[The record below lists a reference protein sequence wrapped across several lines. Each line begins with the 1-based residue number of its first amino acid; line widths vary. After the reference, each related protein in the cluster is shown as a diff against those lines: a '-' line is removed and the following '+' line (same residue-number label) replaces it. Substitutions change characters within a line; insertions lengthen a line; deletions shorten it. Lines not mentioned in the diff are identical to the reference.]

1 MTESRYTDEEL
12 ARLGDEIYERDVTPH
27 LKEEDKGKFV
37 LIDVVSGDYEI
48 DRSESVASKRLRTRL
63 PDAQVWFRRIG
74 FRYSRRFG
82 HRRLVEASLQ

>member
-12 ARLGDEIYERDVTPH
+12 ARLGDEIYERYVTPH

-48 DRSESVASKRLRTRL
+48 DTKELAASDRLRARR
-63 PDAQVWFRRIG
+63 PDAEVWIRRIG
-74 FRYSRRFG
+74 FRYTHRF
-82 HRRLVEASLQ
+82 